1 MLLPEPDGLA
11 VPVGVL
17 RRTDGDGFAG
27 ELDLYPAF
35 LTAPRTSFRSSALV
49 MPASCSLKSVNSANA
64 AGVLHVLYLRRH
76 CIVLS
81 SVSVGFEVLILTNIF
96 PVIAMA
102 FEVGT
107 PLLVSILRN
116 TGTDNFIESVAMSWD
131 QVWQSQAQAG
141 WCRCSRE
148 AQCYILWNLSM
159 FKNALMVNL
168 NVKLQAVGV
177 CASASAVN

>member
-1 MLLPEPDGLA
+1 M
-11 VPVGVL
+11 PVGVL
-17 RRTDGDGFAG
+17 RRTDGDGFAR

-64 AGVLHVLYLRRH
+64 AGVLHVLYLVRRH

-81 SVSVGFEVLILTNIF
+81 SVSVGFQVLILTNIF

-102 FEVGT
+102 FEAGT

-116 TGTDNFIESVAMSWD
+116 TGTDNFTESVAMSWD
-131 QVWQSQAQAG
+131 LWQSQAG